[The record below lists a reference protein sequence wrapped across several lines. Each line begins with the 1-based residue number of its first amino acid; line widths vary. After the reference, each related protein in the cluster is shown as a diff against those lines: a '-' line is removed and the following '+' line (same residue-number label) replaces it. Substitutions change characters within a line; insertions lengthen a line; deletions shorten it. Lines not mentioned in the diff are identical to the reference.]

1 MRAKSGFTLVEILIV
16 VVILGILAAI
26 VIPQFT
32 SASTEA
38 KESALQSDLQAMRSQ
53 IELFK
58 IHHNDLLPGEI
69 GTGPLSITTAAT
81 TASFDLALIS
91 KTNVLGEVGTTAAHR
106 FGPYMR
112 TVPGNPFCSLSPANT
127 VEVDGIAGGDNFGWH
142 FTTTAGLDRGH
153 FQADDDG
160 TNAVPLV
167 HHIDYVAERIGVDH
181 VALGSDFDGAT
192 MPSELADAAQLPKLI
207 QALA

>member
-1 MRAKSGFTLVEILIV
+1 MKAEKGFTLVEILIV

-58 IHHNDLLPGEI
+58 IHHNDLLPGEQ
-69 GTGPLSITTAAT
+69 GTGPLDITTVAT
-81 TASFDLALIS
+81 SASFEAALIN
-91 KTNVLGEVGTTAAHR
+91 KTNVLGAVGATAAHR

-112 TVPGNPFCSLSPANT
+112 RVPDNPFCSLSPANT
-127 VEVDGIAGGDNFGWH
+127 VEVDGTAGGDSHGWH
-142 FTTTAGLDRGH
+142 LTTPAGVDRGL

-160 TNAVPLV
+160 QNAVTLV
-167 HHIDYVAERIGVDH
+167 NHIDY
-181 VALGSDFDGAT
+181 
-192 MPSELADAAQLPKLI
+192 
-207 QALA
+207 

>member
-1 MRAKSGFTLVEILIV
+1 MKAEKGFTLVEILIV

-58 IHHNDLLPGEI
+58 IHHNDLLPGEE
-69 GTGPLSITTAAT
+69 GTGPLDITTATT
-81 TASFDLALIS
+81 TARFETALIS
-91 KTNVLGEVGTTAAHR
+91 KTNQAGAVGTTAAHR

-112 TVPGNPFCSLSPANT
+112 RVPDNPFCSLSPANT
-127 VEVDGIAGGDNFGWH
+127 VEVDGTAGGDDFGWH
-142 FTTTAGLDRGH
+142 LTTTPVTSVDRGL

-160 TNAVPLV
+160 INMVTSVA
-167 HHIDYVAERIGVDH
+167 HIAY
-181 VALGSDFDGAT
+181 
-192 MPSELADAAQLPKLI
+192 
-207 QALA
+207 

>member
-38 KESALQSDLQAMRSQ
+38 KESSLVSDIQAMRSQ
-53 IELFK
+53 IELYK
-58 IHHNDLLPGEI
+58 IHHNDQLPGTVS
-69 GTGPLSITTAAT
+69 GVDFTAAMT
-81 TASFDLALIS
+81 T
-91 KTNVLGEVGTTAAHR
+91 KTNQAGEQGATALHR

-112 TVPGNPFCSLSPANT
+112 SVPLNPFNDLAT
-127 VEVDGIAGGDNFGWH
+127 VELDGTAGDNSNGWN
-142 FTTTAGLDRGH
+142 FITAAGVTQGL

-160 TNAVPLV
+160 TNAV
-167 HHIDYVAERIGVDH
+167 
-181 VALGSDFDGAT
+181 SGAAHT
-192 MPSELADAAQLPKLI
+192 TY
-207 QALA
+207 